1 MSLRDFF
8 RREFH
13 ESVPLAPRALAAA
26 QPGVWLTP
34 GEHVIDGE
42 RVLVAVDSER
52 DLTWHPLPRF
62 GRYTLDGRIFYI
74 HDPRRGFRVEVPR
87 NE

>member
-26 QPGVWLTP
+26 QPGVHLLP
-34 GEHVIDGE
+34 GAHTIDGQVVVIDGE
-42 RVLVAVDSER
+42 PGELV
-52 DLTWHPLPRF
+52 WHPLPRF